1 MSTADKI
8 ESIVLKIAGIGVA
21 FFGLRALNVAV
32 KRKAT
37 EDYYAEK
44 HKDEGANGIGAAERI
59 KRRIYKEISL
69 AQNAGIDFNKDYS
82 EFTDEEIATLE
93 ELGHNASWEQ
103 KEQKPYAQAYYESL
117 SKAYNAISGVGIGSA
132 YDILDKDGNVILTW
146 IEDAA
151 AHVAHEREIEEA
163 RKRTLEAEER
173 AAAARKKKNSTQRK
187 LQQMSLF
194 GTGYAGDPTYTQKQL
209 DRYVNSNRLTD
220 VQVDLSDNS
229 KPGKYYVLC
238 GDDQG
243 GRGFYLAKSNVHLLY
258 NYCRILGIPFDW
270 CNADIAGV
278 NYAPEVEHEL
288 WEIWRE
294 QLENEETN
302 WDYDVW
308 RAKVGDDYARAYVLP
323 YM

>member
-1 MSTADKI
+1 MEYNMKTSSTLLAAGAAVGLLLLLKRNK
-8 ESIVLKIAGIGVA
+8 SIDGIGSV
-21 FFGLRALNVAV
+21 
-32 KRKAT
+32 
-37 EDYYAEK
+37 
-44 HKDEGANGIGAAERI
+44 ERI

-82 EFTDEEIATLE
+82 ELTDEEIATLE

-132 YDILDKDGNVILTW
+132 YDIRDKNGNVILTW

-151 AHVAHEREIEEA
+151 AHVAREREIEEA

-194 GTGYAGDPTYTQKQL
+194 GTGYDPE
-209 DRYVNSNRLTD
+209 
-220 VQVDLSDNS
+220 
-229 KPGKYYVLC
+229 
-238 GDDQG
+238 
-243 GRGFYLAKSNVHLLY
+243 
-258 NYCRILGIPFDW
+258 I
-270 CNADIAGV
+270 
-278 NYAPEVEHEL
+278 EHEL

-294 QLENEETN
+294 KLENEETN
-302 WDYDVW
+302 WDYDTW

>member
-1 MSTADKI
+1 MSTADKNRKRI
-8 ESIVLKIAGIGVA
+8 LKIAGIGVA
-21 FFGLRALNVAV
+21 FFGLCALNAAA

-37 EDYYAEK
+37 EGGDK
-44 HKDEGANGIGAAERI
+44 STDGIGSTERI

-117 SKAYNAISGVGIGSA
+117 SKAYSAISGVGIGSA
-132 YDILDKDGNVILTW
+132 YDVRDKNGNVILTW

-194 GTGYAGDPTYTQKQL
+194 GTRYT
-209 DRYVNSNRLTD
+209 
-220 VQVDLSDNS
+220 
-229 KPGKYYVLC
+229 
-238 GDDQG
+238 
-243 GRGFYLAKSNVHLLY
+243 
-258 NYCRILGIPFDW
+258 
-270 CNADIAGV
+270 
-278 NYAPEVEHEL
+278 PEVEREL

-294 QLENEETN
+294 QLENEETD
-302 WDYDVW
+302 WDYDIW
-308 RAKVGDDYARAYVLP
+308 RARVGDDYARAYVLP